1 MTQSIPAIREPV
13 PCGHA
18 DDLTRGREPCQQ
30 GWYAFVVEQLASL
43 PGCFIA
49 DVGAGTCKGVDALSE
64 AKHFAVG
71 IEPDVRLQG
80 SHPRLL
86 ITPPEALP
94 DKSFDMVTCMD
105 VIEHVVDDLDF
116 LKTLRR
122 IARYRVFVSTPNFTR
137 SQARNA
143 HHARELTIPQ
153 FIRHYRPDELWVGSP
168 DGWHHRTLLLRSFAQ
183 HGLPA
188 GECFRVECGKR
199 RERVIAYDRVSDD
212 LGFTDTTVDGM
223 EWAHMMGVWY
233 GSR

>member
-1 MTQSIPAIREPV
+1 MTQSVPAIREPV

-30 GWYAFVVEQLASL
+30 GWYAFVVEQLASS
-43 PGCFIA
+43 PGCFVA
-49 DVGAGTCKGVDALSE
+49 DVGAGTCKGVDALNE

-86 ITPPEALP
+86 ITAPEALP
-94 DKSFDMVTCMD
+94 DESFDIVTCMD

-122 IARYRVFVSTPNFTR
+122 IARHRVFVSTPNFTR
-137 SQARNA
+137 SQALNS

-168 DGWHHRTLLLRSFAQ
+168 DGWHHRTRLLRVTSRYSR
-183 HGLPA
+183 
-188 GECFRVECGKR
+188 GEYFVIECGKHANR
-199 RERVIAYDRVSDD
+199 SMAYKSVPDD

-223 EWAHMMGVWY
+223 EWAHMLGVWY